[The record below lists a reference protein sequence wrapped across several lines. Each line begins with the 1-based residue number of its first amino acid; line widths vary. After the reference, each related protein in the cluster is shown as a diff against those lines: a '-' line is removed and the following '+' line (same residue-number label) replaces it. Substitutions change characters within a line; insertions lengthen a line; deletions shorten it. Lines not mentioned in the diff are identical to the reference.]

1 MFRLRLGKALD
12 FDFFEDWQGSL
23 FSRADPRSAGPS
35 LDVERAMT
43 KLEKVALRYF
53 KKNKRPLVLAFT
65 SELASLAKH
74 ALTQDIHQFPQTEEG
89 IAILHQLQQRAEA
102 WAMAVSQKYSDIELT
117 PGRHDH
123 GLHLRRPL

>member
-1 MFRLRLGKALD
+1 MSRNQLTAAHPDLEVFRLRLGKALD

-53 KKNKRPLVLAFT
+53 KKHGRPLVLAFT
-65 SELASLAKH
+65 SEC
-74 ALTQDIHQFPQTEEG
+74 G
-89 IAILHQLQQRAEA
+89 IE
-102 WAMAVSQKYSDIELT
+102 MT
-117 PGRHDH
+117 G
-123 GLHLRRPL
+123 